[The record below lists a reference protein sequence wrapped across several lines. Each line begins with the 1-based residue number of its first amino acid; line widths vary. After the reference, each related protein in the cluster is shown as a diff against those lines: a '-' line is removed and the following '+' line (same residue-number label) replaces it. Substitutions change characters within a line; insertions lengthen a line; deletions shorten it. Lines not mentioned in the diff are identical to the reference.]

1 MTLAVRKIY
10 IDSRFLTSGNSS
22 SFQYELP
29 DVLEL
34 PKDTVAFV
42 TEVTTVA
49 SWDTVSANRNNQLY
63 VIENTGAAYSA
74 RIVTLPS
81 GAYDSETLRVIVE
94 NGLNGAGKTITGNYN
109 VQRSSSAGTVNTA
122 SLGAAF
128 RYFTISISGGGSCSF
143 VTDPWL
149 KNKVPTWIS
158 YGGTAYDPYNLKSTN
173 ELFMFPTEVFSS
185 NHTSSFIDLRSIHT
199 LFIHSPS
206 FGNYSCIAP
215 RGVRT
220 AIAKIPCDVAY
231 GGVLHYEHSGSSYDY
246 IDVGSTTL
254 KMLTIELKDSRGNFV
269 DLKGGHVSM
278 TLVLARK

>member
-34 PKDTVAFV
+34 PKDTVAFI

-49 SWDTVSANRNNQLY
+49 SWDTVSATRNNQLY

-128 RYFTISISGGGSCSF
+128 RYFTITISGGGSCSF

-149 KNKVPTWIS
+149 KKRVPTCKR
-158 YGGTAYDPYNLKSTN
+158 AVHVPN
-173 ELFMFPTEVFSS
+173 
-185 NHTSSFIDLRSIHT
+185 
-199 LFIHSPS
+199 
-206 FGNYSCIAP
+206 
-215 RGVRT
+215 RGVQFEPYKFVHRSPEYT
-220 AIAKIPCDVAY
+220 YA
-231 GGVLHYEHSGSSYDY
+231 LHSQSFVWELLLHRASGCQDR
-246 IDVGSTTL
+246 DR
-254 KMLTIELKDSRGNFV
+254 EDS
-269 DLKGGHVSM
+269 M
-278 TLVLARK
+278 